1 MGGEGRCT
9 GMGSSPRIRVEG
21 VKRREISF
29 EELTNVHFL
38 LGKEER
44 RAKRERAAKKKDTKK
59 QRGDKRE

>member
-1 MGGEGRCT
+1 
-9 GMGSSPRIRVEG
+9 MGSSPRIRVEG